1 MESATF
7 NGVELEYEA
16 RGSGEPVLLISPGPI
31 ADGLLPFQSEAVLVE
46 QYRLIRYHQRGQGG
60 STRSTEP
67 VSFEEHAADAAALLD
82 HLGVRRAQV
91 VGHSTGGDIALQL
104 ALDRPD
110 LVQTLALLEPAL
122 MGVPSAAAFFEK
134 AGPAVAA
141 YNSGDREKAIA
152 EFLSMVSSLDWQT
165 CRTVIE
171 EHVPNGVAHA
181 IRDAETFFS
190 SYLPALNAWRFGSN
204 EAAAISQPVLSVLG
218 TTTERLFK
226 EGRDL
231 LHTWFPQV
239 EDFTVEGLGHLLH
252 MQRPA
257 PVARGVAAFFGRH
270 PMEAMR
276 SADSRMSADPIRTL

>member
-1 MESATF
+1 MESAKL
-7 NGVELEYEA
+7 NGVELKFEVK
-16 RGSGEPVLLISPGPI
+16 GSGETVLLISPGPI

-82 HLGVRRAQV
+82 HLHIHRAHV
-91 VGHSTGGDIALQL
+91 AGHSTGGDIALQL
-104 ALDRPD
+104 ALTRPD

-141 YNSGDREKAIA
+141 YDAGNREKAMA

-171 EHVPNGVAHA
+171 EHVPNGVSHA
-181 IRDAETFFS
+181 IKDADTFFS
-190 SYLPALNAWRFGSN
+190 SYLPALNVWQFGSK

-218 TTTERLFK
+218 MMTEPLFI

-239 EDFTVEGLGHLLH
+239 EDLTVEGVGHLLH

-257 PVARGVAAFFGRH
+257 PVARGVATFLGRH
-270 PMEAMR
+270 PMTGAER
-276 SADSRMSADPIRTL
+276 GSSHMSLTFG

>member
-1 MESATF
+1 MESAKLNGIELTF
-7 NGVELEYEA
+7 EVK
-16 RGSGEPVLLISPGPI
+16 GSGEPVLLISPGPI
-31 ADGLLPFQSEAVLVE
+31 ADSFLPFLSETVLGDH
-46 QYRLIRYHQRGQGG
+46 YRLIRYHQRGQGG
-60 STRSTEP
+60 SARNAKP

-82 HLGVRRAQV
+82 HLHIDRAHV
-91 VGHSTGGDIALQL
+91 AGHSTGGDIALQL
-104 ALDRPD
+104 ALSRPD

-141 YNSGDREKAIA
+141 YDAGNREKAMA

-165 CRTVIE
+165 CRTVID

-181 IRDAETFFS
+181 IKDTDAFFS
-190 SYLPALNAWRFGSN
+190 SYLPALNIWQFGPK

-218 TTTERLFK
+218 MMTEPLFI

-239 EDFTVEGLGHLLH
+239 EDLTVEGVGHLLH
-252 MQRPA
+252 IQHPS
-257 PVARGVAAFFGRH
+257 PVARGVAAFLGRH
-270 PMEAMR
+270 AMTGAER
-276 SADSRMSADPIRTL
+276 LASNVSIA